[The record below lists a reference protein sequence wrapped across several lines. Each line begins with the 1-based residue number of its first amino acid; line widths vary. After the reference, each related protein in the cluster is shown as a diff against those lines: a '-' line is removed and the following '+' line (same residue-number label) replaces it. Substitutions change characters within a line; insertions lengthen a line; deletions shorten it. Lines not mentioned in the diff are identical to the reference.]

1 MVRRSQRRLED
12 VMPDTITVR
21 FASGNTVQFGA
32 QVGGG
37 GAGAVEFH
45 ASVAE
50 QAADTLDRALG
61 ALGDEVARLEAAIG
75 GLERRPDGVQVEFSV
90 SLRGNADLWVVSGA
104 GEAEFRVTLTWA
116 GGKTAGA

>member
-1 MVRRSQRRLED
+1 
-12 VMPDTITVR
+12 MPDTITVR
-21 FASGNTVQFGA
+21 FASGNTVQFGGQA
-32 QVGGG
+32 DGG
-37 GAGAVEFH
+37 GAVAH

-61 ALGDEVARLEAAIG
+61 ALGDVVARLEAAIG
-75 GLERRPDGVQVEFSV
+75 GLERRPDGVQVEFSA

-116 GGKTAGA
+116 GGKTEGA

>member
-1 MVRRSQRRLED
+1 
-12 VMPDTITVR
+12 MPDTITVR
-21 FASGNTVQFGA
+21 FASGNTVQFGG
-32 QVGGG
+32 QEGGG
-37 GAGAVEFH
+37 GAGVVAH

-61 ALGDEVARLEAAIG
+61 ALGDVVARLEAAIG
-75 GLERRPDGVQVEFSV
+75 GLERRPDGVQVEFSA